1 MFCPPC
7 ILYGMVRVR
16 NPVERQIQRMVRR
29 IVAEFDPDKI
39 ILFGSCA
46 RGDASPDSD
55 IDLLVLF
62 SEVADPNQRAA
73 ELYASLVDF
82 PRPMDI
88 VVSTS
93 SRFERYRNVV
103 NTVYWPASREGKV
116 LYERAA

>member
-1 MFCPPC
+1 M
-7 ILYGMVRVR
+7 GAVRVIMDTMSEGA
-16 NPVERQIQRMVRR
+16 ERPAVLDTLVRR
-29 IVAEFDPDKI
+29 IAERFSPDKI
-39 ILFGSCA
+39 ILFGSGA
-46 RGDASPDSD
+46 RGDAGPDSD

-62 SEVADPNQRAA
+62 SEVDDPNKRAA